1 MADFDSTDIKD
12 EKGTEVLSIYLY
24 TESKKKKNEVF
35 FYTFLF
41 ISNHLGVK

>member
-12 EKGTEVLSIYLY
+12 EKGTVLSIYLH

>member
-1 MADFDSTDIKD
+1 MADCDSTDIKD

-24 TESKKKKNEVF
+24 TESKKKNEVF
-35 FYTFLF
+35 FYTFFF

>member
-1 MADFDSTDIKD
+1 MADFDGTDIKD

-24 TESKKKKNEVF
+24 TESKKKMKFF
-35 FYTFLF
+35 FYAFFF

>member
-24 TESKKKKNEVF
+24 TESKKKKMRF
-35 FYTFLF
+35 FSIPFCLFLTT
-41 ISNHLGVK
+41 

>member
-24 TESKKKKNEVF
+24 TESKKKKMRFF

-41 ISNHLGVK
+41 IFNHLGVK